1 MKRIL
6 VLMLIAICVYA
17 IYFDFTIGTLP
28 KAEEKEVDAMDSDLK
43 YAYVTVE
50 PGDTVLSLIEEIG
63 GFPSSMSIEE
73 MINDFID
80 LNGILP
86 EQIQPGVTYKIPVY
100 SVEDS

>member
-1 MKRIL
+1 MNRVF
-6 VLMLIAICVYA
+6 VLMFIAICIYA

-100 SVEDS
+100 HRGDT

>member
-1 MKRIL
+1 MNRVF
-6 VLMLIAICVYA
+6 VLMFIAICIYA

-50 PGDTVLSLIEEIG
+50 PGDTVLSLIEEVA
-63 GFPSSMSIEE
+63 GFPSGVPIEK
-73 MINDFID
+73 MINDFVD

-100 SVEDS
+100 HRGDT

>member
-1 MKRIL
+1 MNRVF
-6 VLMLIAICVYA
+6 VLMFIAICIYA

-63 GFPSSMSIEE
+63 GFPSSVSIEE

-100 SVEDS
+100 HRGDT